1 MKLALLIGCVISLAA
16 CSNSEPERIVVK
28 PEIPADLL
36 KPEPKPACQIET
48 LKAAGICI
56 VDYHQ
61 ALGRAN
67 GKLVAIGEIN
77 DA

>member
-1 MKLALLIGCVISLAA
+1 M
-16 CSNSEPERIVVK
+16 VK